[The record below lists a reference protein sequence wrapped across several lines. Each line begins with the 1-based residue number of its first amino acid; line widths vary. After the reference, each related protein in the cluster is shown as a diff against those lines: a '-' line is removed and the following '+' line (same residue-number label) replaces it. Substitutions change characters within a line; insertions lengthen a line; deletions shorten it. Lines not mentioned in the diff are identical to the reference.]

1 MAPEGEDLLGFD
13 GCGLL
18 GVVISGDQGGAGKC
32 LLLAWGESE
41 GVHFADALG
50 DLGEPVE
57 DADAT
62 LDDLAL
68 DVSFVGDAD
77 VVDEVLSNYHAVAT
91 DEAENSGHEAV
102 G

>member
-1 MAPEGEDLLGFD
+1 MAAEGQNLIGGH
-13 GCGLL
+13 GCGFV
-18 GVVISGDQGGAGKC
+18 GVVVFGYEGGAGEC

-41 GVHFADALG
+41 GGHFVDALG
-50 DLGEPVE
+50 NLGEPVE

-77 VVDEVLSNYHAVAT
+77 VVDEVLSYNHSVAA

-102 G
+102 

>member
-1 MAPEGEDLLGFD
+1 MAPEGKDLLGFD

-57 DADAT
+57 DVDAAF
-62 LDDLAL
+62 DDLAL

-77 VVDEVLSNYHAVAT
+77 VVNEVLSYYHPVAAN
-91 DEAENSGHEAV
+91 EAENSGHETI
-102 G
+102 

>member
-1 MAPEGEDLLGFD
+1 MAPEGKDLLGFD

-50 DLGEPVE
+50 NLGEPVE

-77 VVDEVLSNYHAVAT
+77 VVDKVLSYYHPVAAN
-91 DEAENSGHEAV
+91 EAENSGHEAV
-102 G
+102 